1 LSAGRRSGGWSVAG
15 RLVISLMLLWL
26 VSRYVDVDAV
36 RQRLSALS
44 PGWVALG
51 LAISVL
57 QVGVLAWRWR
67 YTAGRLGIDLPLRK
81 ALGEYYLGILLNQ
94 VLPGGVT
101 GDVSRAWRHAR
112 SDAPTGPA
120 VRAVILERASAQVV
134 MTLAAVAS
142 VLVLP
147 WASGAY
153 RMAAAV
159 ATAVLLGLVVSVLAR
174 RPASDSDLGR
184 FRADTRRALFARQ
197 ALAAQLTSAVLVVA
211 SYVVVFV
218 IAGRAVGIETP
229 LAILLPL
236 VAPVLMTML
245 VPVTVAGWGI
255 REAAATALW
264 GLAGLTP
271 EDGAAISVAYGLL
284 VLVSSAPG
292 LVVLMWALIGD
303 RGRRGHRPP
312 T

>member
-1 LSAGRRSGGWSVAG
+1 MSAGRRSGGWSVAG

-264 GLAGLTP
+264 GLVGLTP